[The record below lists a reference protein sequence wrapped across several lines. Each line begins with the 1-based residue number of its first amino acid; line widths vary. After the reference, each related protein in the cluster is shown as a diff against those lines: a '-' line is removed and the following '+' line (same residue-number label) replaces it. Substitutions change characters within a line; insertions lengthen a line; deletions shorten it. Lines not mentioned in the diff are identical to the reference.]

1 MATDGSDWQSK
12 HSKAHKFMLVSRSC
26 VFYAML
32 AGPLAEQQR
41 EVELPDVE
49 PEAFERLLQF
59 VYCEQTSVDGDNV
72 LSVLYC
78 AKKYLIRGLIEKCLA
93 FLKGAMSTTNMCII
107 MENAHVFADQELRT
121 QCLTK
126 IVLEPLPVLN
136 DESVTELC
144 SDCYS
149 DIIKSNSLPLK
160 ENIVFDCLFRY
171 AQLKCQRLGLEETPE
186 NMRKEAGNALLH
198 VRFPIMSSEYFSE
211 RVEPTGLLS
220 EDQTMQLYRFFARKK
235 TGDAGGFETKE
246 RMPMF
251 VARRF
256 KHVTSGWSYS
266 GQREKVDAITFM
278 CSRDIIL
285 KGVQLYGTDQGQGQL
300 SVNIRL
306 VQEPYR
312 ANMLNLHKVLETD
325 GKEQVYSVLFEH
337 PKTIKKDKQYSFEI
351 TIEGQNTF
359 YGVEGQPV
367 VESETVQF
375 TFSDSA
381 KSTNTTNTYRGQIPG
396 IIFDMNKDQS

>member
-12 HSKAHKFMLVSRSC
+12 HSKVTESNRYMLEHELDCDINFIVGLERKSMKAHKFMLVSRSC

-49 PEAFERLLQF
+49 PEAFERLLQ
-59 VYCEQTSVDGDNV
+59 
-72 LSVLYC
+72 
-78 AKKYLIRGLIEKCLA
+78 
-93 FLKGAMSTTNMCII
+93 
-107 MENAHVFADQELRT
+107 
-121 QCLTK
+121 
-126 IVLEPLPVLN
+126 
-136 DESVTELC
+136 
-144 SDCYS
+144 
-149 DIIKSNSLPLK
+149 
-160 ENIVFDCLFRY
+160 Y